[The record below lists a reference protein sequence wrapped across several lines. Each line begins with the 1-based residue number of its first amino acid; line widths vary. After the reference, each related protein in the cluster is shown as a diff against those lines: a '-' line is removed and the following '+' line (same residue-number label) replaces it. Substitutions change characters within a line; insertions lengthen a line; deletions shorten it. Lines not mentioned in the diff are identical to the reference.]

1 MDNIFSKAV
10 SIVSG
15 RLNRKTQRVTAWND
29 ASIDYTS
36 AFVTNIQ
43 NKIASE
49 IVKVSYNHVKYKKNP
64 KGADTLISMA
74 GSDIDEVLN
83 WSPKGRRNSIEFWID
98 VVKQLMATKY
108 VTLVPKIDPK
118 TGELLDLLFLN
129 DSGVDEPDFNKTV
142 NLVSPFYINDDTS
155 ILDNALTSIATKLD
169 QGKIRALYKV
179 NAHLDFDFVDDYR
192 EKANKTIEN
201 MQNAAKFNGIVPMD
215 AKGDLI
221 ELKKDYSVLNSEE
234 IDLIKSELLSAYF
247 MNEKILLGT
256 ATQEEQIYFYNS
268 TIIPILVQLEKELSY
283 KLISNSRRREKEQN
297 LYYERIMIDNQLFKF
312 ATLKELIDLYHE
324 NTNAPVFT
332 QNQLLTMMGEQP
344 IEGGDIYVSNLN
356 AVAVD
361 NLSDL
366 KGTRKEEEEKVE
378 TDQE

>member
-15 RLNRKTQRVTAWND
+15 RLNRKTQRVAAWND

-83 WSPKGRRNSIEFWID
+83 WSPKGRRNSIEFWTD

-118 TGELLDLLFLN
+118 SGELLDLLFLN

-332 QNQLLTMMGEQP
+332 QNQLLAMMGEQP

-361 NLSDL
+361 SLSDL

-378 TDQE
+378 TNQE

>member
-1 MDNIFSKAV
+1 MVTFSTGK
-10 SIVSG
+10 
-15 RLNRKTQRVTAWND
+15 LNRKTQRVQAWNN
-29 ASIDYTS
+29 ASVEYTS

-49 IVKVSYNHVKYKKNP
+49 IVKVSFNHVKYKQSNT
-64 KGADTLISMA
+64 GADTLISMA

-83 WSPKGRRNSIEFWID
+83 WAPKGRKNSIEFWAE
-98 VVKQLMATKY
+98 VVRRLMMSRY
-108 VTLVPKIDPK
+108 VTLVPKFDSK
-118 TGELLDLLFLN
+118 SGELLDLTFADTDGATEYN
-129 DSGVDEPDFNKTV
+129 DKKTV

-192 EKANKTIEN
+192 EKAQKTIEN
-201 MQNAAKFNGIVPMD
+201 MQTSSSFNGIVPMD

-221 ELKKDYSVLNSEE
+221 ELKKDYSVLNKEE

-256 ATQEEQIYFYNS
+256 ANQEEQIYFYNS
-268 TIIPILVQLEKELSY
+268 TIIPLLVQLEKELSY
-283 KLISNSRRREKEQN
+283 KLISTSRRRVVKQN
-297 LYYERIMIDNQLFKF
+297 IYYERIIIDNQLFKF

-324 NTNAPVFT
+324 NINAPVFT
-332 QNQLLTMMGEQP
+332 VNQLLSKMGEQP

-366 KGTRKEEEEKVE
+366 KGTRKENTESEVN
-378 TDQE
+378 

>member
-15 RLNRKTQRVTAWND
+15 RLNRRTQRVTAWND

-83 WSPKGRRNSIEFWID
+83 WSPKGRKNSIEFWTD

-108 VTLVPKIDPK
+108 VTLVPKIDK
-118 TGELLDLLFLN
+118 STGELLDLLFLN

-201 MQNAAKFNGIVPMD
+201 MQKAAKFNGIVPMD

-247 MNEKILLGT
+247 MNEKVLLGT

-332 QNQLLTMMGEQP
+332 QNQLLAMMGEQP
-344 IEGGDIYVSNLN
+344 IEGGDIYISNLN

-366 KGTRKEEEEKVE
+366 KGTRKDEEEKVE
-378 TDQE
+378 TNQE

>member
-10 SIVSG
+10 RIVSG
-15 RLNRKTQRVTAWND
+15 RLNRKTQRVAAWND

-64 KGADTLISMA
+64 KGADTLISMS

-83 WSPKGRRNSIEFWID
+83 WSPKGRRNSIEFWTD
-98 VVKQLMATKY
+98 VVKRLMATKY
-108 VTLVPKIDPK
+108 VTLVPKIDK
-118 TGELLDLLFLN
+118 STGELLDLLFLD
-129 DSGVDEPDFNKTV
+129 DSGVDEPDYNKTV

-179 NAHLDFDFVDDYR
+179 NAHLDFDFIDDYR

-201 MQNAAKFNGIVPMD
+201 MQNAAKFNGIVPID

-332 QNQLLTMMGEQP
+332 QNQLLAMMGEQP

-366 KGTRKEEEEKVE
+366 KGTRKDEEEKVE
-378 TDQE
+378 TNQE

>member
-83 WSPKGRRNSIEFWID
+83 WSPKGRKNSIEFWTD
-98 VVKQLMATKY
+98 VVKMLMCTKY
-108 VTLVPKIDPK
+108 VTLVPKIDQK
-118 TGELLDLLFLN
+118 SGELLDLLFLN
-129 DSGVDEPDFNKTV
+129 DSGVDEPDLNKTV

-201 MQNAAKFNGIVPMD
+201 MQKAAKFNGIVPMD

-234 IDLIKSELLSAYF
+234 IELIKSELLSAYF

-268 TIIPILVQLEKELSY
+268 TIIPLLVQFEKELSY
-283 KLISNSRRREKEQN
+283 KLISSSRRRVNAQN
-297 LYYERIMIDNQLFKF
+297 LYYERIVIDNQLFKF

-332 QNQLLTMMGEQP
+332 QNQLLSMMGEQP

-361 NLSDL
+361 SLSDL
-366 KGTRKEEEEKVE
+366 KGTRKEEVEEVE
-378 TDQE
+378 TNQE

>member
-83 WSPKGRRNSIEFWID
+83 WSPKGRKNSIEFWTD
-98 VVKQLMATKY
+98 VVKMLMCAKY
-108 VTLVPKIDPK
+108 VTLVPKFDPK

-129 DSGVDEPDFNKTV
+129 DSGVDEPDLNKTV

-234 IDLIKSELLSAYF
+234 IELIKSELLSAYF

-268 TIIPILVQLEKELSY
+268 TIIPLLVQFEKELSY
-283 KLISNSRRREKEQN
+283 KLISNSRRRVKDQN
-297 LYYERIMIDNQLFKF
+297 LYYERIVIDNQLFKF

-332 QNQLLTMMGEQP
+332 QNQLLSMMGEQP

-361 NLSDL
+361 SLSDL
-366 KGTRKEEEEKVE
+366 KGTRKEEVEEVE
-378 TDQE
+378 TNQE